1 MVRASQKPLM
11 KLKQILAVISLV
23 LSLAGSSLA
32 ADKLPPLRVGITPN
46 LPPLAFK
53 QDGKIAGIEA
63 DFAQKL
69 GTELGREVKFVQLDW
84 EDQIPA
90 LLDGKTDIIMSGM
103 TITKTRQFR
112 VDFCA
117 PYLLSG
123 QMALVRRT
131 DLNRYALG
139 FPMTPPGVI
148 GVEKGTTGQF
158 FVEQEFSRYKHE
170 AYSSGE
176 RAVKALKKKQIDLFI
191 SDAPT
196 VWWLASENEADG
208 LASVPILLTDEQ
220 LAWAVSKSDPELL
233 ATINQALH
241 KWQQDGEAT
250 QLIKRW
256 LPNFH

>member
-1 MVRASQKPLM
+1 M
-11 KLKQILAVISLV
+11 KLKQILSLTVVSLV
-23 LSLAGSSLA
+23 LSLAGSTFA

-46 LPPLAFK
+46 LPPVAFK
-53 QDGKIAGIEA
+53 QDGKIVGIEA

-123 QMALVRRT
+123 QMALVRRG
-131 DLNRYALG
+131 DLNHYALG

-158 FVEQEFSRYKHE
+158 FVEQEFSRYKHK

-176 RAVKALKKKQIDLFI
+176 RAVKALKKKQIAMFI

-196 VWWLASENEADG
+196 IWWLASENEADG
-208 LASVPILLTDEQ
+208 LVSVPILLTDEQ
-220 LAWAVSKSDPELL
+220 LAWAVNKSDPELL
-233 ATINQALH
+233 ATVNQALH
-241 KWQQDGEAT
+241 KWQQDGQAT